1 MKTYEDENVLVG
13 MLVISALGAAIG
25 IMMGLA
31 I

>member
-1 MKTYEDENVLVG
+1 MKTYEDDNVLVG
-13 MLVISALGAAIG
+13 MLVISILGAAIG

>member
-13 MLVISALGAAIG
+13 MLVISVLGAILG
-25 IMMGLA
+25 TMMGMA

>member
-1 MKTYEDENVLVG
+1 MKTYKDENVLVG
-13 MLVISALGAAIG
+13 MLVISILGAAIG

>member
-1 MKTYEDENVLVG
+1 MKTYEDENVLTG
-13 MLVISALGAAIG
+13 ILVISALGAFIG

>member
-1 MKTYEDENVLVG
+1 MKTYEDDNVLVG

>member
-13 MLVISALGAAIG
+13 MLVISILGAAIG
-25 IMMGLA
+25 IMMGLV

>member
-25 IMMGLA
+25 IMMVLA

>member
-13 MLVISALGAAIG
+13 MLVISILGAAIG